1 MYLVLNSQFVI
12 YFLEGVVVEDSNP
25 TSGKKE
31 TLKFEGEYDSDKANE
46 ECFPQNPL
54 KNKPQEHTKY
64 KRLYR

>member
-1 MYLVLNSQFVI
+1 M
-12 YFLEGVVVEDSNP
+12 EDSNP
-25 TSGKKE
+25 TGGKKE

-54 KNKPQEHTKY
+54 KNKPQEHARY